1 MGLFPRPQSNQ
12 TNGIFARLNEAQRL
26 VNGDPQSAFQSL
38 MRTNPQFA
46 QFVYAN
52 QGKTPEQIATENGI
66 DYSMVRKFMSGR

>member
-12 TNGIFARLNEAQRL
+12 TNGIFARLNEVQRL